1 MKQVN
6 TMPASGNF
14 VAVWQHNGQVWS
26 TSYHLDADGYY
37 TAYNE
42 DENSYFDHEPDEK
55 FFRENNAVF
64 FVPEIAK

>member
-6 TMPASGNF
+6 NMPTSGNL

-26 TSYHLDADGYY
+26 TSYHLDDEGCY

-42 DENSYFDHEPDEK
+42 SQNSYFCAEPEEK
-55 FFRENNAVF
+55 FFREHNAVF
-64 FVPEIAK
+64 FVAE

>member
-1 MKQVN
+1 MKQAN
-6 TMPASGNF
+6 HMPTSGNF

-42 DENSYFDHEPDEK
+42 SENSYFYAEPEEK
-55 FFRENNAVF
+55 FFREHNAVF
-64 FVPEIAK
+64 FVAE